1 MIRVLVVDDSAF
13 VRQAL
18 TRMLAAAADVDVVG
32 TAADGQ
38 EGVQKVLD
46 LRPDVVTLDVKM
58 PRLDGLE
65 ALRQIMARCPTPVLL
80 LSSLTTEAG
89 DVTLRGLELGAMDFI
104 DKSSVQGNMNLLNKV
119 ATEVSAAEP
128 DEHIW
133 WLFLDGD
140 EFHHG
145 PSGMALATYLR
156 TLDRVTR
163 ALVCFRE
170 HLAPGGVALVEPWPT
185 PGVLDPAKRFTHAG
199 EAQGVRVSRHSR
211 VEIEGT
217 LSRLLFDYEIED
229 HGEVRRFSEVHE
241 LGLFTTEEMMQAF
254 QRAGLEVQHD
264 PEGLTGRGLF
274 VARSARP

>member
-1 MIRVLVVDDSAF
+1 MFNASAEYYDLIYAALKDHAAEVTQVTTMLRQLNPGCRTVLDVGCGTGEHARRLAAEGFDVDGIDIEPAF
-13 VRQAL
+13 VQIASRKHPAG
-18 TRMLAAAADVDVVG
+18 RFVVS
-32 TAADGQ
+32 DMSDFH
-38 EGVQKVLD
+38 L
-46 LRPDVVTLDVKM
+46 PD
-58 PRLDGLE
+58 RYDGL
-65 ALRQIMARCPTPVLL
+65 LCLF
-80 LSSLTTEAG
+80 SSIG
-89 DVTLRGLELGAMDFI
+89 
-104 DKSSVQGNMNLLNKV
+104 
-119 ATEVSAAEP
+119 
-128 DEHIW
+128 
-133 WLFLDGD
+133 
-140 EFHHG
+140 
-145 PSGMALATYLR
+145 YLR

-274 VARSARP
+274 IARSARP